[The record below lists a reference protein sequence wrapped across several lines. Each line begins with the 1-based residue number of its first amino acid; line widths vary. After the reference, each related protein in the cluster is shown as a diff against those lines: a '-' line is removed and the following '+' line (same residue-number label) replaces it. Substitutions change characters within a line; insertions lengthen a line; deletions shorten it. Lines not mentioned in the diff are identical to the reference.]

1 RQWSSVGGLH
11 RHDVVTDVD
20 ARVDPRRVV
29 KNAPA
34 VLPKKVEGVFVVDD
48 RVGEH
53 GERFSGLAVVAHD
66 NDLGVTCGQVG
77 FGGDDVGGELGVHQ
91 YSLSFSMRVMRTT
104 GPRMPGPARR
114 G

>member
-1 RQWSSVGGLH
+1 
-11 RHDVVTDVD
+11 
-20 ARVDPRRVV
+20 RVDPRRVV

-77 FGGDDVGGELGVHQ
+77 FGGDDVGGELGVHLV
-91 YSLSFSMRVMRTT
+91 SPSAVFPADKEDITPPHETLRNTMRQVGTDITRTE
-104 GPRMPGPARR
+104 
-114 G
+114 